1 MRDAG
6 RAKERNCW
14 LELTIGT
21 ALKRRDTHDL
31 HKQAFL
37 KPYASYVTPW
47 LPYWKDGNCQGCQQ
61 AAPSELATHG
71 KEFLGAGRADRI
83 WRHAFE
89 ILEGFFNRIARTL
102 DHGGGITMSAP

>member
-1 MRDAG
+1 MAAMRDAG
-6 RAKERNCW
+6 RVKERNCW

-47 LPYWKDGNCQGCQQ
+47 LPYWKDGNCDPAAQ
-61 AAPSELATHG
+61 ASGLEFTPHSE
-71 KEFLGAGRADRI
+71 EFFGAGRADRAH
-83 WRHAFE
+83 HA
-89 ILEGFFNRIARTL
+89 
-102 DHGGGITMSAP
+102 D